1 MSIYIYKVNDEIVRF
16 LKEIEDSK
24 LWQNYIS
31 IYKDNYPDDDAL
43 KLSDTNNDKKE
54 VENGNGVGQNKNKGD
69 KKTNDK
75 KKSTK
80 KNKK

>member
-31 IYKDNYPDDDAL
+31 IFKDNHPDDDAL